1 MIKRAMRAA
10 ALAAA
15 VLSVAAVGACG
26 GDDDDAGGSGGETR
40 TGGSITLS
48 QTSQPD
54 FLDPSLGYTVTPSR
68 PSGSSTRRR
77 SPIPARRAMQA
88 RS

>member
-1 MIKRAMRAA
+1 MPPMTKRAMQAA

-15 VLSVAAVGACG
+15 VLSVAAGACG
-26 GDDDDAGGSGGETR
+26 GDDDDGGDGSGGETR

-54 FLDPSLGYTVTPSR
+54 FLDPSLGY
-68 PSGSSTRRR
+68 
-77 SPIPARRAMQA
+77 RASA
-88 RS
+88 